1 MTERMTDE
9 QKAFLAGRLQEA
21 SKAQPELKSFRLSLL
36 AFGGLEFVPPGKPDP
51 DLPELLSSGQLI
63 TGPVAREELDEG
75 YCHENI
81 AELWLKPGA
90 GLTAIGTGYALSE
103 DGLWRQH
110 SWGMRNDQIVETT
123 AERVKYF
130 GRILTGNE
138 ADAFAN
144 ANLGDAEERRW
155 RRLPEIWF
163 HLEKDAD
170 GYPPREWE
178 GLKSEPT
185 GAPDVYRI
193 KCSPFFA
200 RDIAYCDEV
209 LAGKAED
216 GDYLTFKAVSKR
228 SGYSTI
234 RLWIPESESAA
245 EVMDSLIERD
255 CLVESASN
263 FGRRL
268 ITIAV
273 PASAFKD
280 VDSFISVQRETRHWG
295 VQDGYI
301 ANL

>member
-1 MTERMTDE
+1 MTDE
-9 QKAFLAGRLQEA
+9 QKAFLEGRLEEA
-21 SKAQPELKSFRLSLL
+21 AKAQPELISFRLSLL
-36 AFGGLEFVPPGKPDP
+36 KFGGVEFVPPSKPDP
-51 DLPELLSSGQLI
+51 DLAELLSSGHLI
-63 TGPVAREELDEG
+63 TGPIATEELDEG
-75 YCHENI
+75 YCHENV
-81 AELWLKPGA
+81 AELWLDRER

-110 SWGMRNDQIVETT
+110 SWCMRNDQIVETT
-123 AERVKYF
+123 ARRIKYF
-130 GRILTGNE
+130 GRLLTGNE
-138 ADAFAN
+138 ADALAN
-144 ANLGDAEERRW
+144 ANLGDPEERRW

-163 HLEKDAD
+163 RLEKDAD

-185 GAPDVYRI
+185 GKPDVYRI

-200 RDIAYCDEV
+200 RDIAYDDEV
-209 LAGKAED
+209 LTVKAED
-216 GDYLTFKAVSKR
+216 GDYLIFKAVSKR

-234 RLWIPESESAA
+234 RLWIPENESAA
-245 EVMDSLIERD
+245 VVMDSLIERA

-263 FGRRL
+263 LGRRL

-273 PASAFKD
+273 PPSTFED

-301 ANL
+301 ASA